1 MKKILTI
8 LIVFLGLFVLVGCDS
23 TTYDDSNIVKDIET
37 IDSSLTEKIDTI
49 DTSLT
54 EKIDTIKAQ
63 IETIQYE
70 IAVLGGDDNR
80 LEEEIDA
87 LKAQLDIYLEKLLE
101 FESYRYVY
109 YKKSDIRTI
118 QAFDKL
124 ENKTIAY
131 GIRDNV
137 NVIEVIYDT
146 WKSKIYISYVQGYMI
161 ELEYIFCY
169 FFVS

>member
-8 LIVFLGLFVLVGCDS
+8 LIVLLGLFALVGCDS
-23 TTYDDSNIVKDIET
+23 TPYGNSKIVKDIELV
-37 IDSSLTEKIDTI
+37 DSNLTEKIDN
-49 DTSLT
+49 
-54 EKIDTIKAQ
+54 IKNQ
-63 IETIQYE
+63 IEALQYKV
-70 IAVLGGDDNR
+70 AVLGGVDNR
-80 LEEEIDA
+80 FEEEIDA

-118 QAFDKL
+118 QIFDKL
-124 ENKTIAY
+124 KNKTVVY
-131 GIRDNV
+131 EIRDNV
-137 NVIEVIYDT
+137 SVKEVIYDT

-161 ELEYIFCY
+161 ELEYIFCT